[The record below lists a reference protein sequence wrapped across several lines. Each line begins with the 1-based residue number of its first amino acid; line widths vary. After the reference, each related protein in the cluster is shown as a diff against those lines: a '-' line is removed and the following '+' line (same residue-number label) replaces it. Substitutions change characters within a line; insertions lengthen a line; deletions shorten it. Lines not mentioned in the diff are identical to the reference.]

1 MDSNPQDAS
10 AEHGFEMPG
19 TPQPQ
24 LSHGRTGGFRPFR
37 SSRGF
42 ACMEVPKEAEDD
54 VSADVPKDIPGSCA
68 DVVKDIPS
76 SCAEHALVK
85 SRFSIRNICCDA
97 EVRLIERVI
106 KPLPGVQTVAVNSF
120 QKICIVEH
128 CSPCCTSPE
137 TILSKLNSA
146 GLGASLLGKG
156 GEETQS
162 QKLNCREWCQRY
174 TRIFVVIGTALCMLS
189 SGLLGSVGLDGSGL
203 EILAIAIGLPG
214 ILWEAIKGMKQLLLD
229 VTLLVALSVF
239 AAAWHGEL
247 FDAGL
252 VVLWFNLAK
261 IIEAAAV
268 RRVARVLRAVMQ
280 LQTVRTVQLAKNG
293 QQVEISD
300 LQSGD
305 VIALRPGEQCP
316 AEGLV
321 IGGLASC
328 SEAAMTGEATPHE
341 KTKGAQVSS
350 GTLVLNGYLEI
361 KLTKASSESRLSE
374 IEGRVQDAQAKRTER
389 QMMISR
395 FAQKWTPAV
404 LAAALLTASMPA
416 ILGGGDYAEWRH
428 RAIVLLLIACPC
440 AIVIGAPLAT
450 TCAIAAAAAHGVL
463 IKRPDTVER
472 LPAVV
477 TVGLD
482 KTGTLTKGEMTVL
495 HVQAF
500 KSSKWEEREALKL
513 AAALEMKSA
522 HPIAAAIVSRALGHV
537 ADAYGSDLAVVQRV
551 RNMPGVGIQGVLEL
565 GTKEHTVLL
574 GSSKALDLVTS
585 ESKEEFR
592 TFQEMHQNDTTVA
605 LIIDGTLEYG
615 LALNDMLRPTA
626 VGFVEELKTLQ
637 LRPHILTGDS
647 ESAAMHIAASVGLDP
662 EFCCFS
668 MAPEEKTEW
677 VEQQQAAGRKSLMLG
692 DGVNDATALAMAF
705 VGVAIGETGAAL
717 AAQSADV
724 VLLTDRLQNLSRCI
738 RMCRYAVRIERLSI
752 AIPCFLKLL
761 QGFAAFYG
769 KLDLWMAVLADSGTL
784 IFVLVLGISILDQRF
799 WKEGAGEEALFTP
812 EAGGKVARRKE
823 GKAYAELV

>member
-1 MDSNPQDAS
+1 
-10 AEHGFEMPG
+10 
-19 TPQPQ
+19 
-24 LSHGRTGGFRPFR
+24 
-37 SSRGF
+37 
-42 ACMEVPKEAEDD
+42 
-54 VSADVPKDIPGSCA
+54 
-68 DVVKDIPS
+68 
-76 SCAEHALVK
+76 
-85 SRFSIRNICCDA
+85 
-97 EVRLIERVI
+97 
-106 KPLPGVQTVAVNSF
+106 
-120 QKICIVEH
+120 
-128 CSPCCTSPE
+128 
-137 TILSKLNSA
+137 
-146 GLGASLLGKG
+146 
-156 GEETQS
+156 
-162 QKLNCREWCQRY
+162 
-174 TRIFVVIGTALCMLS
+174 
-189 SGLLGSVGLDGSGL
+189 
-203 EILAIAIGLPG
+203 
-214 ILWEAIKGMKQLLLD
+214 
-229 VTLLVALSVF
+229 
-239 AAAWHGEL
+239 
-247 FDAGL
+247 
-252 VVLWFNLAK
+252 
-261 IIEAAAV
+261 
-268 RRVARVLRAVMQ
+268 
-280 LQTVRTVQLAKNG
+280 
-293 QQVEISD
+293 
-300 LQSGD
+300 
-305 VIALRPGEQCP
+305 
-316 AEGLV
+316 
-321 IGGLASC
+321 
-328 SEAAMTGEATPHE
+328 
-341 KTKGAQVSS
+341 
-350 GTLVLNGYLEI
+350 
-361 KLTKASSESRLSE
+361 
-374 IEGRVQDAQAKRTER
+374 
-389 QMMISR
+389 MISR

-717 AAQSADV
+717 AAQSADI